1 MPGDG
6 RGAAYRNSMI
16 YSSKPN
22 PEQVYQSIQIEPK
35 NEPAAEYNGPASRNP
50 TEDVSNF
57 RDNIAQQ
64 EQQFMDQERNFTMGG
79 GAAEGGA
86 DAAPTEPVDEYANFQ
101 PMTLGQD
108 DGPIRSSFD

>member
-35 NEPAAEYNGPASRNP
+35 NDGPSAEYNGPASRNP
-50 TEDVSNF
+50 AEDIGNF
-57 RDNIAQQ
+57 RNNIAQQ
-64 EQQFMDQERNFTMGG
+64 E
-79 GAAEGGA
+79 
-86 DAAPTEPVDEYANFQ
+86 
-101 PMTLGQD
+101 
-108 DGPIRSSFD
+108 